1 MKRLFIITYLF
12 LCSLQISAQTEI
24 SRISVLIGEMISW
37 DLVEKGHSTKNEYGN
52 GLMGIGGT
60 PNKFGSAIRL

>member
-1 MKRLFIITYLF
+1 MKRLFIITCLF

-37 DLVEKGHSTKNEYGN
+37 DMVEKGHSTKMEYEN
-52 GLMGIGGT
+52 GLMV
-60 PNKFGSAIRL
+60 